1 MPHLLASQQHAIMS
15 DVLACFIIPTADCVL
30 TIALLRNVQPQ
41 PKMGATRKPV
51 RRKPLPK
58 S

>member
-1 MPHLLASQQHAIMS
+1 M
-15 DVLACFIIPTADCVL
+15 IPTADCVL

-41 PKMGATRKPV
+41 LKKGAARKPVRRKPV